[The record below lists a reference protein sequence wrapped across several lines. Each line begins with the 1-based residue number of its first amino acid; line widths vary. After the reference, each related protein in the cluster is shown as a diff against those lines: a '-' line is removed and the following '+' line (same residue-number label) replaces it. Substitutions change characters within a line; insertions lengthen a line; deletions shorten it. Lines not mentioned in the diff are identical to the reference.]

1 MKQAIEYLQGV
12 INPPPKK
19 LAEQLATKDALKN
32 LPNVKIYTKRYT
44 RSNEDEELGRKKVIE
59 EELRR
64 RGLIEN

>member
-1 MKQAIEYLQGV
+1 MKQAIEYLQGI

-19 LAEQLATKDALKN
+19 LAEQLVKKDSLKN

-44 RSNEDEELGRKKVIE
+44 RSHEDEELGRKKVIE
-59 EELRR
+59 AELRK